1 VAAKRPLIVIVGPT
15 ASGKTGLAVKVAK
28 KFGGEIISADSR
40 AIYREMNIGTA
51 KPTLAE
57 QGGIPHHGLDLVAPN
72 ERFTVADFKKYAE
85 QKIAEIRARG
95 KMPLLVGGSGLY
107 VDSVLFN
114 YDFGADVDE
123 EKRQKL
129 NKMTVAELQNYC
141 EKHNISLPENHKN
154 KRYLI
159 RAIEQQNVVK
169 NNRQKMRDDAVI
181 VGITTDKDELL
192 KRIENRA
199 EQMFRGEL
207 YDETKRLAAK
217 YSFDLES
224 MKSNIYPIVHR
235 MLGGEI
241 TRDEAKNLSVTDDW
255 HLAKK
260 QMTWFRRN
268 PAIKWL
274 LRCEI
279 EKYLDGLFT
288 EHKM

>member
-1 VAAKRPLIVIVGPT
+1 VAAERPLIVIVGPT
-15 ASGKTGLAVKVAK
+15 ASGKTGLAVKMAK

-72 ERFTVADFKKYAE
+72 ERFTAADFKKYAE

-95 KMPLLVGGSGLY
+95 NTPLLVGGSGLY

-114 YDFGADVDE
+114 YDFGADVDK

-129 NKMTVAELQNYC
+129 DRMTVAELQNYC
-141 EKHNISLPENHKN
+141 KKHNIPLPENHKN

-169 NNRQKMRDDAVI
+169 NNRQKMRGDAVI

-199 EQMFRGEL
+199 EQMFRSEL
-207 YDETKRLAAK
+207 YDETRRLAAK

-235 MLGGEI
+235 MLAGEI
-241 TRDEAKNLSVTDDW
+241 TRDEAKSLSVTDDW

-268 PAIKWL
+268 SAIKWL
-274 LRCEI
+274 PLGEI
-279 EKYLDGLFT
+279 EDYLNTKFAQ
-288 EHKM
+288 KK